1 MHVVIIGNG
10 VAGITAARTIRELS
24 DHSVT
29 VIADEAPYHFSRPAM
44 MYVSL
49 GQLEREHIKPYRD
62 EEWQKLGI
70 KLVHETCVGI
80 DAQSRV
86 CMLANGSSIHADVI
100 VLATGSEPH
109 RHPAALGSQRRV
121 LTYTRLSDIDELALA
136 MNKTTRAAVI
146 GGGLIGAEVSEVLIR
161 HRIPTTWY
169 IREEGVYA
177 SHLPCEESRMITDHV
192 RNHGVDVRTNA
203 VITCDSD
210 LGDAD
215 LVVVAIGMQP
225 VVRLAAQAGID
236 CRNGILVTER
246 FATSC
251 NDVYA
256 IGDCAET
263 PWGVMQGWYSG
274 REHGLQLAHIFCGR
288 ASSYMPAMSFNSAKF
303 FDLEWQ
309 VYGSMPSEPEQSFM
323 WRDEGAE
330 WLLRIAYDHD
340 GIVVGVHA
348 IGVRLRHEV
357 CREWIEKRWHI
368 DAAREVIATV
378 LFEPQ
383 LSVKRVI

>member
-24 DHSVT
+24 DHAVT

-62 EEWQKLGI
+62 EEWQKLDI
-70 KLVHETCVGI
+70 NLVHETCVRV
-80 DAQSRV
+80 DTQTRV
-86 CMLANGSSIHADVI
+86 CMLADGSSIQADVI
-100 VLATGSEPH
+100 ILATGSEPCGLPVAIG
-109 RHPAALGSQRRV
+109 RHRRV

-136 MNKTTRAAVI
+136 MQSTKRAAVI
-146 GGGLIGAEVSEVLIR
+146 GGGLIGAEVSEVLIK

-177 SHLPCEESRMITDHV
+177 SHLPHEETQMITDHV
-192 RNHGVDVRTNA
+192 RRHGVDVRTHA
-203 VITCDSD
+203 EISCDED

-225 VVRLAAQAGID
+225 AVRLAVESGIV

-251 NDVYA
+251 DNVYA
-256 IGDCAET
+256 IGDCAEM
-263 PWGVMQGWYSG
+263 PCGARQGWYVG
-274 REHGLQLAHIFCGR
+274 REHGTQLAKILCER
-288 ASSYMPAMSFNSAKF
+288 ASSYAPALSFNSAKF

-309 VYGSMPSEPEQSFM
+309 VYGSMPATTEQSIM
-323 WRDEGAE
+323 WRGNGAE
-330 WLLRIAYDHD
+330 WLLRIAYNHD
-340 GIVVGVHA
+340 GIVIGVHA
-348 IGVRLRHEV
+348 VGMRLRHEV
-357 CREWIEKRWHI
+357 CREWIEKRWHV
-368 DAAREVIATV
+368 DAVRTVIETA

>member
-24 DHSVT
+24 DHAVT

-62 EEWQKLGI
+62 EEWEKLDI
-70 KLVHETCVGI
+70 KLVHGACIRI
-80 DAQSRV
+80 DTQTRV
-86 CMLANGSSIHADVI
+86 CMLADGSSIQADVI
-100 VLATGSEPH
+100 VLATGSEPCGHPVAIGRH
-109 RHPAALGSQRRV
+109 RKV

-136 MNKTTRAAVI
+136 MQSTNRAAVI

-161 HRIPTTWY
+161 NRIRTTWY

-177 SHLPCEESRMITDHV
+177 SHLPHEETQMITDHV
-192 RNHGVDVRTNA
+192 RRHGVDVRTHA
-203 VITCDSD
+203 EISCDED
-210 LGDAD
+210 LDDAD

-225 VVRLAAQAGID
+225 AVRLAVESGIV

-251 NDVYA
+251 DNVYA
-256 IGDCAET
+256 IGDCAEMHC
-263 PWGVMQGWYSG
+263 GARQGWYVG
-274 REHGLQLAHIFCGR
+274 REHGTQLAHILCER
-288 ASSYMPAMSFNSAKF
+288 TSSYAPALSFNSAKF

-309 VYGSMPSEPEQSFM
+309 VYGSMPATTEKSIM
-323 WRDEGAE
+323 WRGNGAE
-330 WLLRIAYDHD
+330 WLLRIAYNHD
-340 GIVVGVHA
+340 GIVIGVHA
-348 IGVRLRHEV
+348 VGMRLRHEV
-357 CREWIEKRWHI
+357 CREWIEQRWHVDTVRTVI
-368 DAAREVIATV
+368 DTA

>member
-62 EEWQKLGI
+62 DDWQKLGI

-86 CMLANGSSIHADVI
+86 CVLANGSSIQADVI
-100 VLATGSEPH
+100 VFATGSEPR
-109 RHPAALGSQRRV
+109 RHPADIRLDRRL
-121 LTYTRLSDIDELALA
+121 LTYTRLSDVDKLALA
-136 MNKTTRAAVI
+136 IKSTSHAAVI
-146 GGGLIGAEVSEVLIR
+146 GGGLIGAEVAEVLVR
-161 HRIPTTWY
+161 HRVPTTWY
-169 IREEGVYA
+169 IREEGVYS
-177 SHLPCEESRMITDHV
+177 SHLPCEESQMITDHV
-192 RNHGVDVRTNA
+192 RKHGVDVRTNT
-203 VITCDSD
+203 VITCDDD

-215 LVVVAIGMQP
+215 LVVVAIGMQS
-225 VVRLAAQAGID
+225 VIRLAVQAGVD

-251 NDVYA
+251 NNVYA

-263 PWGVMQGWYSG
+263 PWGVMQGWYCG
-274 REHGLQLAHIFCGR
+274 REHGLQLAHILCGR
-288 ASSYMPAMSFNSAKF
+288 VSSYMPAMSFNSAKF

-309 VYGSMPSEPEQSFM
+309 VYGSMPSVPEQSFI
-323 WRDEGAE
+323 WCDEGAE
-330 WLLRIAYDHD
+330 RLLRIAYDHD

-348 IGVRLRHEV
+348 IGMRLRHEV
-357 CREWIEKRWHI
+357 CREWIESRWHV
-368 DAAREVIATV
+368 DAARNVITTA